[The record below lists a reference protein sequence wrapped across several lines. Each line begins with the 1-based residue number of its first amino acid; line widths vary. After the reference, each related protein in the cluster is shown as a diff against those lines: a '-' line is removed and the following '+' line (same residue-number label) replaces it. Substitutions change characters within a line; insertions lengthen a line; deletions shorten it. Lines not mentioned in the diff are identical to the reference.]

1 MRIFLLLLIS
11 TCLSVVNAANKRI
24 LEKIPADY
32 DYVVSIRIPEL
43 FKNEKLSKQMQE
55 NDEYKDFLGKMTEK
69 IGLTEEDLISVS
81 IGGIAAQYER
91 MRSWQELSK
100 QEFDTAVYV
109 ELAKPLD
116 FEKVKK
122 EFPEIFAGQK
132 EVNGITCVQFKDKN
146 MKDAY
151 LAFLEPDLLMM
162 SSDHQLPMLTK
173 LSIDKSVLAHSE
185 AKRLLTTNGF
195 GGVFSL
201 IHWGE
206 IGEVH
211 PMTPW
216 MKNYTGGS
224 FNLYFEDNQD
234 ISLQCTMTFSD
245 LQSIKGASLLINMG
259 MSFMDIKPEFAQFKN
274 MIDFKVF
281 EKNLMLD
288 VKVTETSWN
297 MITKAFEDM
306 TKNRRQRR

>member
-1 MRIFLLLLIS
+1 MRIFLLLFIS
-11 TCLSVVNAANKRI
+11 ACLSFVNAANKKI
-24 LEKIPADY
+24 LGKIPADY

-43 FKNEKLSKQMQE
+43 FKNEKLSKKMQE
-55 NDEYKDFLGKMTEK
+55 NDDYKEFLDKMTKK
-69 IGLTEEDLISVS
+69 IGLTEKDLVSIS
-81 IGGIAAQYER
+81 IGGIAAQYEK
-91 MRSWQELSK
+91 MRSWQEFEE

-116 FEKVKK
+116 FEKIMK
-122 EFPEIFAGQK
+122 EFPEVFAGKK
-132 EVNGITCVQFKDKN
+132 EVNGISCVRLKDSD

-151 LAFLEPDLLMM
+151 LAFLAPDLLMM
-162 SSDHQLPMLTK
+162 SSDHQLPKLTK
-173 LSIDKSVLAHSE
+173 LSVGQSVLAHSD

-195 GGVFSL
+195 GGVFS
-201 IHWGE
+201 IVHWGAV
-206 IGEVH
+206 GEVH

-216 MKNYTGGS
+216 MKNYTGS
-224 FNLYFEDNQD
+224 SINLYFEGNQD
-234 ISLQCTMTFSD
+234 IALQCTMTFSD

-288 VKVTETSWN
+288 VKVNETSWEMMTN
-297 MITKAFEDM
+297 AFEDM
-306 TKNRRQRR
+306 SINRRKRR